1 MQRLEPVTIVNKFC
15 NFSNQ
20 LDFMLYHQSFCI
32 NASEDPERSDI
43 KGSKYVLDVQFTSCV
58 QWVFYC
64 VISKLDIRNERKQ
77 NSTKVKASD

>member
-1 MQRLEPVTIVNKFC
+1 MQRLETVTIVNKFC

-20 LDFMLYHQSFCI
+20 LDFTLYHQSFCI
-32 NASEDPERSDI
+32 NASEDPERSYI
-43 KGSKYVLDVQFTSCV
+43 KGSKCVLDVQFTSCV

-64 VISKLDIRNERKQ
+64 VMSKLDIRNERRQ

>member
-1 MQRLEPVTIVNKFC
+1 MQRLETVTIVNKFC

-32 NASEDPERSDI
+32 NASEDPERSYI

-64 VISKLDIRNERKQ
+64 VMSKLDIRNERKQ

>member
-64 VISKLDIRNERKQ
+64 VMSKLDIRNERKQ